1 MEAILFAINTEIIRL
16 TSKLASERRFPSAC
30 PDRMDE
36 TINDCQDRIKA
47 LRRIR
52 TEIEDVYI

>member
-1 MEAILFAINTEIIRL
+1 MQEILEKINIEIIRL
-16 TSKLASERRFPSAC
+16 TKRLANERRFPNEC

-36 TINDCQDRIKA
+36 TINDCIERVAA